1 MYRKY
6 PALYELD
13 DTWAGFEWMN
23 ADDAENSVYSF
34 VRKASTGKNSIL
46 FVLNMTPVKREKY
59 RVAVPKNTKYKL
71 ILNSDEERFGG
82 WGNEIQPEIMA
93 EKKPFH
99 YHDYSFTMDLPPYG
113 AAVFVF

>member
-1 MYRKY
+1 M
-6 PALYELD
+6 
-13 DTWAGFEWMN
+13 AGTMGCFPHSFIHFRSS
-23 ADDAENSVYSF
+23 AAEI
-34 VRKASTGKNSIL
+34 STGRNSIL

-113 AAVFVF
+113 AVVFVF